1 MQHLF
6 AIIIKTEII
15 CLTSKLVLI
24 KSKNKKTT
32 IIKIRKKR
40 LIKFKKNNTIQ
51 NQKRDINLEQRN
63 HSNQNQKKT
72 LFDRYEIFKE
82 ALFNIKNW
90 VNDSETK
97 GNINSSI
104 QKINFLQD
112 IDSNNID
119 DIDKIQT
126 DLTEYIKGSDFK
138 NPNYWAEIIKDYF
151 EKNNRLK
158 DLKDFDNFMKHKK
171 INYGNSL
178 LLFFDALKEYNQIVY
193 ILLV

>member
-63 HSNQNQKKT
+63 HSNQNHKKT

>member
-1 MQHLF
+1 M
-6 AIIIKTEII
+6 
-15 CLTSKLVLI
+15 
-24 KSKNKKTT
+24 
-32 IIKIRKKR
+32 
-40 LIKFKKNNTIQ
+40 
-51 NQKRDINLEQRN
+51 
-63 HSNQNQKKT
+63 
-72 LFDRYEIFKE
+72 FDRYEIFKE